1 MVFSVTWGVHVT
13 VCVFLLSPGNC
24 KDPRDQVRIDTWIS
38 RSRQEKRVTVL
49 SVQHETGRSGTV
61 TSEACPHGSLSL
73 ADPAEPAESPR
84 ALSTG
89 CTPGP
94 HWVPPSPRQ
103 HVQGLGSVLLQA
115 WNHTDCVRRQ
125 PTVRILQRSWA
136 TLVLVL
142 LITWVITAVSYS
154 KATGQEY
161 QTACPHTVP

>member
-24 KDPRDQVRIDTWIS
+24 KDPRDQVRTDTWIS

-84 ALSTG
+84 ALSPG
-89 CTPGP
+89 RTPGP
-94 HWVPPSPRQ
+94 HWAPPSPRQ